1 MNDYKV
7 LAHVA
12 SEIAKLRQDQA
23 AFLAAGRADNHPE
36 YKHVC
41 GIIRGLNY
49 AETIIN
55 DLVQRMEKSDD

>member
-1 MNDYKV
+1 MNEYKV

-12 SEIAKLRQDQA
+12 SEIDKLRQEQA
-23 AFLAAGRADNHPE
+23 AFLAAGRADSLPE

-49 AETIIN
+49 AERMID
-55 DLVQRMEKSDD
+55 DLVQRLEKADD

>member
-1 MNDYKV
+1 LNEFKV

-12 SEIAKLRQDQA
+12 SEIDKLRQEQA

-41 GIIRGLNY
+41 GIIRGLSY
-49 AETIIN
+49 AERIID
-55 DLVQRMEKSDD
+55 DLVQRLEKADD